1 MNIFILLGAPGAGKG
16 TVAAIVS
23 PSLGARHVSTGAM
36 LREAVKSG
44 TAAGLSAKAYMDAG
58 ELVPDSVLVAM
69 IEELMVASPSD
80 ATFVLD
86 GFPRTVPQAEAL
98 DALAVRHG
106 ANVVRAICLDVPD
119 ALIMDRLGGRRVCP
133 ACGMGFHIA
142 NIPPKREGVCD
153 ACDTALILRAD
164 DQPETIRN
172 RLIVYAKQTAPLID
186 FYTRQGKLMNV
197 DASGTVEDNVPRV
210 LAVMR

>member
-1 MNIFILLGAPGAGKG
+1 
-16 TVAAIVS
+16 
-23 PSLGARHVSTGAM
+23 
-36 LREAVKSG
+36 
-44 TAAGLSAKAYMDAG
+44 
-58 ELVPDSVLVAM
+58 VLVAM

-80 ATFVLD
+80 AVFVLD

-98 DALAVRHG
+98 DALAIRHG

-133 ACGMGFHIA
+133 KCGAGFHVA
-142 NIPPKREGVCD
+142 NIPPKRKGICDVCS
-153 ACDTALILRAD
+153 AALITRAD

-172 RLIVYAKQTAPLID
+172 RLAVYAKQTAPLID
-186 FYTRQGKLMNV
+186 FYARQGKLANV
-197 DASGTVEDNVPRV
+197 DASGAVEDNVPRV